1 MAISTE
7 ADLGEALKN
16 DQDTIEIEGD
26 LKNKVLKI
34 KATGKVAWAIAIAA
48 IGVAVTVLIAT
59 GGTGAPASGIIGG
72 GAVAVLGLPTAISAV
87 SIAVAAGW
95 CRGFL
100 NSLRSYRIVGQ
111 SNGKL
116 VLKKEIAMAGLFPRA
131 SLLLYMLELWAS
143 FLAEKVKLGA
153 NVPEMQITKSA

>member
-1 MAISTE
+1 MAISNE
-7 ADLGEALKN
+7 ADLGEVLKN

-26 LKNKVLKI
+26 LKNTVLKI

-87 SIAVAAGW
+87 SIAVAAG
-95 CRGFL
+95 GVGVL
-100 NSLRSYRIVGQ
+100 NSLRSYRIADQ

-116 VLKKEIAMAGLFPRA
+116 VLKRK
-131 SLLLYMLELWAS
+131 
-143 FLAEKVKLGA
+143 
-153 NVPEMQITKSA
+153 

>member
-1 MAISTE
+1 MLRALAPIRINIMAISNE

-34 KATGKVAWAIAIAA
+34 KATGNVAWVIAIGA
-48 IGVAVTVLIAT
+48 IGIAVTLLIAT

-72 GAVAVLGLPTAISAV
+72 GAVAVLGLPTAISAI
-87 SIAVAAGW
+87 SIAVAAG
-95 CRGFL
+95 GVGVL
-100 NSLRSYRIVGQ
+100 NSLRRYKIAEQ

-116 VLKKEIAMAGLFPRA
+116 VLKRK
-131 SLLLYMLELWAS
+131 
-143 FLAEKVKLGA
+143 
-153 NVPEMQITKSA
+153 